1 MRIILG
7 SQSKGRREV
16 MERMGMAFEV
26 MPADIDE
33 KLIRNN
39 DPVELTRA
47 IAHAKAD
54 ALLSRIHES
63 VILITADTVVTC
75 NGKIR
80 EKAATA
86 EEAGDFLRE
95 YGTHSLQTVSA
106 VVVTNTHTR
115 AQKDGVDIAT
125 VWFRPIPEEVIAQ
138 MIRRSDICSF
148 AGGFAYQ
155 DPLQKSFIDRIKGEE
170 ESVLGLPKQLT
181 LNLLK
186 KILAS
191 GIT

>member
-1 MRIILG
+1 MRLILG

-16 MERMGMAFEV
+16 MERMGMSFTV

-33 KLIRNN
+33 KLIRND

-54 ALLSRIHES
+54 ALLVRIQEP

-80 EKAATA
+80 EKAMTSR
-86 EEAGDFLRE
+86 EAGDFLRE
-95 YGTHSLQTVSA
+95 YGMYPLQTVSA

-115 AQKDGVDIAT
+115 VQKDGVDIVS
-125 VWFRPIPEEVIAQ
+125 VWFRPIPEDVIAQ
-138 MIRRSDICSF
+138 MVARDDICSF
-148 AGGFAYQ
+148 AGAFAFQ

-170 ESVLGLPKQLT
+170 ESILGLPKALT
-181 LNLLK
+181 LWLLAE
-186 KILAS
+186 I
-191 GIT
+191 GG

>member
-1 MRIILG
+1 MIKVILG

-33 KLIRNN
+33 KSIRND

-54 ALLSRIHES
+54 ALLMRIQGPA
-63 VILITADTVVTC
+63 ILITADTVVTC

-80 EKAATA
+80 EKATTP

-95 YGTHSLQTVSA
+95 YGTYSLQTVSA
-106 VVVTNTHTR
+106 VVVTNTLTR

-125 VWFRPIPEEVIAQ
+125 VWFRPIPEKVIAR
-138 MIRRSDICSF
+138 MISRSDICSF
-148 AGGFAYQ
+148 AGAFAFQ
-155 DPLQKSFIDRIKGEE
+155 DPLQKSFIDRIEGEE
-170 ESVLGLPKQLT
+170 ESILGLPKELT
-181 LNLLK
+181 FNLLK
-186 KILAS
+186 EI
-191 GIT
+191 GG